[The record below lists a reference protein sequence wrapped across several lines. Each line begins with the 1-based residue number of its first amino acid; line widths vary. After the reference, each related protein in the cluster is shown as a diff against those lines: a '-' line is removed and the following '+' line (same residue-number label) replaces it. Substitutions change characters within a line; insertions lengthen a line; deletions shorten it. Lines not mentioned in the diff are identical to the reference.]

1 MDDMTEVGPI
11 PPPLFDELDLE
22 SDAVLFH
29 LLTRGRWPVVHR
41 LHPQLDVLRYLDGG
55 LASQV
60 DGHRKQNAHAVVR
73 HINDL
78 CHDLLVLVPH
88 PTRRR
93 DLAPWVQAFE
103 ALQLR
108 HDKTLA
114 WPNDCQRP
122 SRRFTLPRIR
132 DHGNRVKP

>member
-1 MDDMTEVGPI
+1 MDHMTQVGPI

-22 SDAVLFH
+22 SDAVLFN
-29 LLTRGRWPVVHR
+29 LLTRGRGPVVHR
-41 LHPQLDVLRYLDGG
+41 LHPQLDFLRYLDGG

-60 DGHRKQNAHAVVR
+60 NGHRKHHPHAVVR

-78 CHDLLVLVPH
+78 CHDLLVLIPH
-88 PTRRR
+88 PARRR

-108 HDKTLA
+108 HQMTLNLTKRLSETSPTTYRTA
-114 WPNDCQRP
+114 HTEPWQ
-122 SRRFTLPRIR
+122 
-132 DHGNRVKP
+132 